1 MIEGAATR
9 VERAVS
15 TEEFEELLISH
26 QRRLFLY
33 IKSLVTNY
41 HQAEDLL
48 QRTNLIL
55 WRKRTNFKAGSNF
68 HAWSFSVARFESL
81 SQLRQLRR
89 DKRVFADQDEDIEDI
104 ECPLPIYPDYPDPN
118 AATLMALRD
127 CLKQLPT
134 RDQELIMTRYAT
146 DKTLGDYAKDLNR
159 KPGTLKA
166 RLFKIREK
174 LKRGIEAE
182 LLKIDGKWVDSYGSP
197 ITVGAMGPPEIRW

>member
-1 MIEGAATR
+1 MTESATR

-15 TEEFEELLISH
+15 TAEFEELLISH

-55 WRKRTNFKAGSNF
+55 WRKRTNFEAGSNF
-68 HAWSFSVARFESL
+68 HAWSFAIARFEAL

-89 DKRVFADQDEDIEDI
+89 DKRVFADLDEDIEDI
-104 ECPLPIYPDYPDPN
+104 ECPLPIYPDYPDPD
-118 AATLMALRD
+118 AAALSALKD
-127 CLKQLPT
+127 CLKRLPA
-134 RDQELIMTRYAT
+134 RDQELVMMRYGT

-166 RLFKIREK
+166 RLFKIRENLRK
-174 LKRGIEAE
+174 GIEAE
-182 LLKIDGKWVDSYGSP
+182 LLKIDGEWVESYGSS
-197 ITVGAMGPPEIRW
+197 IIVGAMGPPEIRW